1 MNKSS
6 LLVTEADPTN
16 DSERLCRRY
25 LAAVPS
31 RVRGLN
37 IYPLNPYSPLAGAFS
52 WRCWLPPSFF
62 GPPWTQAKKT
72 LKQWDTG
79 TWRGSYQYAW
89 KLSPKVTSQKKGTGM
104 GYWRCLPQVQDFFLS
119 YLKHLVW
126 SHSLSSFHYSFI
138 HLINIY
144 TEFLLLDQEA
154 NSIFWTIYWLL

>member
-1 MNKSS
+1 MT
-6 LLVTEADPTN
+6 LR
-16 DSERLCRRY
+16 DSAEGTLQ
-25 LAAVPS
+25 LSHQEWGGWIFIHSAPIPHWL
-31 RVRGLN
+31 GLSPGGVDSP
-37 IYPLNPYSPLAGAFS
+37 PL
-52 WRCWLPPSFF
+52 FF

-79 TWRGSYQYAW
+79 TWRGSHQYAW